1 MKWFG
6 TDGDYNVLVL
16 ELMGPS
22 LEDLLYYCEGK
33 FSLKSVLMLADQM
46 VIIDSLLDNLLSYH
60 LMCCFLSVF
69 KFMEIAYYNMSII
82 CLTRCLWKNSL

>member
-22 LEDLLYYCEGK
+22 LEDLLYYCGGK

-46 VIIDSLLDNLLSYH
+46 VIIDSFHDLLLIYSINAYH
-60 LMCCFLSVF
+60 ISAYVYTISTKKDKITQTVF
-69 KFMEIAYYNMSII
+69 I
-82 CLTRCLWKNSL
+82 

>member
-46 VIIDSLLDNLLSYH
+46 VIIDSLLQNLLSYH
-60 LMCCFLSVF
+60 
-69 KFMEIAYYNMSII
+69 
-82 CLTRCLWKNSL
+82 

>member
-22 LEDLLYYCEGK
+22 LDDLLYYCSGK

-46 VIIDSLLDNLLSYH
+46 VIIDSFMHWLFSYH
-60 LMCCFLSVF
+60 
-69 KFMEIAYYNMSII
+69 
-82 CLTRCLWKNSL
+82 

>member
-22 LEDLLYYCEGK
+22 LDDLLYYCSGK

-46 VIIDSLLDNLLSYH
+46 VIIDSSMDH
-60 LMCCFLSVF
+60 
-69 KFMEIAYYNMSII
+69 
-82 CLTRCLWKNSL
+82 